1 MVLLHSARIFFG
13 KNCPASV
20 GTEGMAGAGNMPNR
34 ILKETIC
41 VSKDIASLSWF
52 EEVFFYRLIVTVDDF
67 GCYYASPPILKG
79 KMFPRDSVTDAQI
92 DKAMNTLS
100 SLGIVRTYTVEDES
114 YLEIVTWDKHQSR
127 RAKNRK
133 YPSFEESD
141 EYRCM
146 QMNADE
152 IKCEQMNADACRKK
166 DVEQNDEKC
175 SLSGVKSFASKCK
188 QMHANVPE
196 ESRNRGIEESIF
208 EESYYCTERSDD
220 HSVPEPSIVI
230 ELPLND
236 KTFHAV
242 TKEDASKY
250 RELYPAVN
258 VEQELRICLVGWM
271 LTQTSE
277 RHARVSSG
285 LSRTGCLKEQDRGG
299 AKSSANISVKR
310 QARQPRQFHS

>member
-1 MVLLHSARIFFG
+1 
-13 KNCPASV
+13 
-20 GTEGMAGAGNMPNR
+20 MAGAGNMPNR

-258 VEQELRICLVGWM
+258 VEQELRNMLGW
-271 LTQTSE
+271 LDANPNKRKT
-277 RHARVSSG
+277 RKGIKRFIANW
-285 LSRTGCLKEQDRGG
+285 LSKEQDRGG
-299 AKSSANISVKR
+299 ARSRAPTYRSSDKR
-310 QARQPRQFHS
+310 DNRDNFTLDAAEQEFLVEARMPRLEGQP